1 MLNSIL
7 YLAFVNNLIFQKTE
21 IYLYV
26 FNISL
31 SIYNKNSSWSFPYS
45 SSFHSELHSN
55 SYYNSLDDARI
66 LVVYRLHAE
75 ERRRIL

>member
-31 SIYNKNSSWSFPYS
+31 SIYNKNSS
-45 SSFHSELHSN
+45 
-55 SYYNSLDDARI
+55 
-66 LVVYRLHAE
+66 
-75 ERRRIL
+75 